1 MNAYSVKIVDSRLS
15 DGEET
20 RSFDSIDAMYEY
32 IRNAVV
38 NLNSKN
44 TGLDFDLIV
53 EKGISKIIFYT
64 HMKFGFTQVEVNEE
78 GNS

>member
-1 MNAYSVKIVDSRLS
+1 MNTYSVKIVDSRLP

-20 RSFDSIDAMYEY
+20 RSFESIDEMYEY
-32 IRNAVV
+32 IRGTVV

-44 TGLDFDLIV
+44 AGLDFDLIV

-78 GNS
+78 GHS